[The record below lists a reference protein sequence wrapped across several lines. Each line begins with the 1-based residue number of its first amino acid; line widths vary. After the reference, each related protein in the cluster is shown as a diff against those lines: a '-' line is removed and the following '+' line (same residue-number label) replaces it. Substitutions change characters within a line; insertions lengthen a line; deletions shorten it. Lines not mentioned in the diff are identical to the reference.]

1 MTNKQRAFP
10 VVIFIITL
18 LASCRTERSMIKAP
32 IKEAGPDYLFTQ
44 LEDHELKFDSF
55 KAKFSIHY
63 AKGSNKSS
71 FKGNIRIQKD
81 SLIWMSI
88 APVLGIEMA
97 RIMITPDSVKVID
110 RHNKSYFTKDYAYV
124 NRYLNNALDFDML
137 QAFLIGNDFSF
148 FEKANWKVNI
158 DGGLY
163 RLATDK
169 RGKLKKYVRSHDAF
183 EIPIQKTWL
192 DPHTFKIKKVMI
204 KEINKSRNRKLLA
217 EYKNFYIIDKQ
228 LFPLHAEINLRARN
242 NIVVILDYSRVALNK
257 DLKYPFYISS
267 KYEEIQ
273 LGNE

>member
-1 MTNKQRAFP
+1 MMKRQLGFP
-10 VVIFIITL
+10 LFVLIIMF
-18 LASCRTERSMIKAP
+18 LASCRSERSMIKAP
-32 IKEAGPDYLFTQ
+32 IKEAGPDYLISQ
-44 LEDHELKFDSF
+44 LEDHELKFESF

-63 AKGSNKSS
+63 AKGNNKSS
-71 FKGNIRIQKD
+71 FKGNIRIKKD
-81 SLIWMSI
+81 SLIWVSI

-97 RIMITPDSVKVID
+97 RILITPDSVKVID
-110 RHNKSYFTKDYAYV
+110 RHHNSYFIKDYDYV

-169 RGKLKKYVRSHDAF
+169 RRKLKKYVRSHDAF

-204 KEINKSRNRKLLA
+204 KEINKSRSRKLLA
-217 EYKNFYIIDKQ
+217 EYENFYIIDKQ
-228 LFPLHAEINLRARN
+228 LFPLHAEYNLRARN
-242 NIVVILDYSRVALNK
+242 NINVILDYSRVALNK
-257 DLKYPFYISS
+257 ELKYPFHISS